1 MKRVWVLGI
10 GMSLMGCLG
19 QDGAVDSAD
28 PGADD
33 APVSTENA
41 IAGRVGFGDFAEAAP
56 TMMTVVT
63 TVAEHK
69 ASLAMSATERLG
81 VVENVRP
88 VFNPSAVAP
97 AEFRIAGKVQR

>member
-1 MKRVWVLGI
+1 MV
-10 GMSLMGCLG
+10 
-19 QDGAVDSAD
+19 
-28 PGADD
+28 
-33 APVSTENA
+33 
-41 IAGRVGFGDFAEAAP
+41 P

-69 ASLAMSATERLG
+69 ASLALSATERLG